1 MKKLVF
7 TFLLLSLALS
17 INAQSNAQDS
27 VKQVI
32 NNMFKA
38 MLNADSA
45 GIVNCFTEDA
55 IMQTF
60 AKNKEGRVTV
70 KSNTVLDFAIQIS
83 KLPKDSADEQIVFES
98 IKVDGPMASVWT
110 PYKLYFN
117 KRFLHCGVNHFVL
130 VRLNGIW
137 KIQYIIDTRRKQGC
151 NE

>member
-17 INAQSNAQDS
+17 IKAQSNAQDS
-27 VKQVI
+27 VKQTI

-60 AKNKEGRVTV
+60 AKNKEGCVTV

-98 IKVDGPMASVWT
+98 IKMDGPMASVWT

-117 KRFLHCGVNHFVL
+117 HKFLHCGVNHFVL
-130 VRLNGIW
+130 ARLNGVW